1 MEKETTDDT
10 EFETKYPGGKSGR
23 LAWES
28 AVEERTYN
36 QPIYKALWENDEEKI
51 KQMEA
56 VPEWQQGWNT
66 GENKEK
72 WAEVSKYAKE
82 FFPITFCSKPKNQ
95 QLSMAA
101 ILKPMVANMR
111 TNWWRILRSSTCDA
125 ALIHVRRLRPEKVE
139 QVREELKELQ
149 GNERA
154 TFGGRCRG

>member
-1 MEKETTDDT
+1 MEKETADDT
-10 EFETKYPGGKSGR
+10 DFETKYPGGKSGR

-36 QPIYKALWENDEEKI
+36 QPIFKALWENDEDKI
-51 KQMEA
+51 KEMEA
-56 VPEWQQGWNT
+56 VPEWQQGWDT
-66 GENKEK
+66 GKNKEK

-111 TNWWRILRSSTCDA
+111 TKWWRILRASTCDA
-125 ALIHVRRLRPEKVE
+125 ALIHVRRLRPSTLV
-139 QVREELKELQ
+139 QQMR
-149 GNERA
+149 GSNEH
-154 TFGGRCRG
+154 